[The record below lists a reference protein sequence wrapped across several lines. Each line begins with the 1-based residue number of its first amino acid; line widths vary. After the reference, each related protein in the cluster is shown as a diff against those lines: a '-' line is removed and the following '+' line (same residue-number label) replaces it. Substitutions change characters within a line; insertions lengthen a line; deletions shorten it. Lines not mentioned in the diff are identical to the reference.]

1 MNATLPELGHTDFTG
16 LAAREKWTGNIPSNR
31 TNTIYLYVVD
41 PPGVMEPTKRPHRQ
55 PFMSPPTI
63 AESVQRTVV
72 ETAASLSIQLRQ
84 KINEL
89 AALESNWDG
98 EQAKPVK
105 PHVLADVVETLKRL
119 GQQTDV
125 FREPFL
131 APTFDGF
138 VQMEWRE
145 DKRCLD
151 IEAVETGWSAVG
163 TMIGSDGQR
172 VYFTAEFERNDFAQV
187 VNFYQWLYGSEL
199 IWPSL

>member
-1 MNATLPELGHTDFTG
+1 MNATLPELGRTDFTG
-16 LAAREKWTGNIPSNR
+16 LAAREKLTGNLPLGSNIIGWAFGV
-31 TNTIYLYVVD
+31 NV
-41 PPGVMEPTKRPHRQ
+41 PAVMERANRLHRRA
-55 PFMSPPTI
+55 FMSGVTI
-63 AESVQRTVV
+63 AESVEKMAV

-119 GQQTDV
+119 SQQTEV

-138 VQMEWRE
+138 IQMEWRE
-145 DKRCLD
+145 GKRFLD
-151 IEAVETGWSAVG
+151 IEAVEKGWSAIG

-172 VYFTAEFERNDFAQV
+172 HYYTAEFERNDFAQLA
-187 VNFYQWLYGSEL
+187 NFYQWLYGNEL

>member
-16 LAAREKWTGNIPSNR
+16 LAAREKLTGNLPFGGTTAWVFEVNLPAVAEPLNR
-31 TNTIYLYVVD
+31 L
-41 PPGVMEPTKRPHRQ
+41 HRRA
-55 PFMSPPTI
+55 FMSGITI
-63 AESVQRTVV
+63 AESVQKTTV
-72 ETAASLSIQLRQ
+72 ETAASLSAQLRQ

-98 EQAKPVK
+98 ETAKPVK
-105 PHVLADVVETLKRL
+105 PHVLADVAETLKRL

-125 FREPFL
+125 FHEPFL

-145 DKRCLD
+145 DKRYLD
-151 IEAVETGWSAVG
+151 IEAVEKGWAAIG

-172 VYFTAEFERNDFAQV
+172 HYYTAEFERNDFAQFA
-187 VNFYQWLYGSEL
+187 NFYQWLYGNEL